1 MPQSVLIIK
10 SHSAIYVVPSQRNMR
25 DVKSHLT
32 IRNFI
37 SYKNWLSI
45 RRWRQDWAPH
55 VICTSCSN
63 G

>member
-45 RRWRQDWAPH
+45 RR
-55 VICTSCSN
+55 
-63 G
+63 